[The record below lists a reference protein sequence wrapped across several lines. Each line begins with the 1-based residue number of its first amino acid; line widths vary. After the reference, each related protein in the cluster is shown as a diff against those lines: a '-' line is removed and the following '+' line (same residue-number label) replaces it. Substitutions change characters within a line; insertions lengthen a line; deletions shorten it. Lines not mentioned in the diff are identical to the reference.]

1 MYGVPANLDLL
12 RFKDASLVQ
21 LCVGEFQMQ
30 FRFDSEVS
38 ISVEGRWEV
47 RDSAG
52 SVVDGSKPNAQRDG
66 LYIHALLGKRVE
78 GFSLDP
84 PHSFSLR
91 FETGHILTIFDDSRE
106 YESFS
111 IQPGDIFV

>member
-12 RFKDASLVQ
+12 HFKDASLIQ
-21 LCVGEFQMQ
+21 LCVGEFQLQ

-38 ISVEGRWEV
+38 ISVEGKWEV
-47 RDSAG
+47 RDSTG
-52 SVVDGSKPNAQRDG
+52 SLVDGTKPNAQRDG
-66 LYIHALLGKRVE
+66 FYIHVLLGKRVN

-84 PHSFSLR
+84 PHSFSLL

-106 YESFS
+106 NESFS
-111 IQPGDIFV
+111 IQPGNIFV